1 MFCSNCGNKLGKNSS
16 YCAGCGNKLQT
27 KSSVLINRKAYNWGA
42 FSMYPLYMLVY
53 NWPIGI
59 VLFLGIMILNSI
71 SITLFGHFSGGVIA
85 QLIFWIGGIYFLYN
99 GEQVYAISNWERKGK
114 NDIEKFMKIQYN
126 WNIVGIIIFII
137 QIISTLALIKTQG
150 AI

>member
-1 MFCSNCGNKLGKNSS
+1 MNYCTNCGNKLDKNSS

-59 VLFLGIMILNSI
+59 VLFLGIMILNFI
-71 SITLFGHFSGGVIA
+71 STTLLGHLLGGIIA
-85 QLIFWIGGIYFLYN
+85 QLIFWVGGIYFPN
-99 GEQVYAISNWERKGK
+99 QFEQP
-114 NDIEKFMKIQYN
+114 
-126 WNIVGIIIFII
+126 
-137 QIISTLALIKTQG
+137 LA
-150 AI
+150 